1 MLWVFHHSPGG
12 AQASLWSLIT
22 AHINYGC
29 PLVSRNKPTAGGW
42 APPCWTGGCPPAMRR
57 PFYEEDEKLQGPAEE
72 AGSTDSGEMKGKA
85 EGEVER
91 KREKGSRRGWR
102 ERNTQTEPTREKEK
116 GIGEPG
122 CQQEADQDRKRTAK
136 GTEKTHV
143 EVLGER
149 CHHSPLCLSL
159 CSSLH
164 QVCSPDPVCL
174 HFRPR
179 SRLGV
184 ARARVCPP
192 G

>member
-1 MLWVFHHSPGG
+1 
-12 AQASLWSLIT
+12 
-22 AHINYGC
+22 
-29 PLVSRNKPTAGGW
+29 
-42 APPCWTGGCPPAMRR
+42 
-57 PFYEEDEKLQGPAEE
+57 
-72 AGSTDSGEMKGKA
+72 MKGKA

-149 CHHSPLCLSL
+149 CHHSPLCLSAPPCTRSAAL
-159 CSSLH
+159 TQCVYTSG
-164 QVCSPDPVCL
+164 QDPGWGWHVLECAHL
-174 HFRPR
+174 AEPR
-179 SRLGV
+179 
-184 ARARVCPP
+184 
-192 G
+192 